1 MFTKII
7 KLENVKQWQ
16 HTGSK
21 GGSENDFSK
30 LNLIYGRNGAG
41 KSTLTKILDLINK
54 RDIAKI
60 KKLAPLETEKEP
72 LFNFMIKGNS
82 ITLATLDQA
91 PEFHI
96 FNQGFVD
103 ENLYSSNGVESSQLV
118 NYYDFCLGKV
128 SVDKQKQIDK
138 LIGKQF
144 SHAAAKWHRSCT
156 YQITERHGLSACFQP
171 PSQS

>member
-96 FNQGFVD
+96 FNQDFVD

-128 SVDKQKQIDK
+128 SVDKGFVAQ
-138 LIGKQF
+138 
-144 SHAAAKWHRSCT
+144 T
-156 YQITERHGLSACFQP
+156 YL
-171 PSQS
+171 